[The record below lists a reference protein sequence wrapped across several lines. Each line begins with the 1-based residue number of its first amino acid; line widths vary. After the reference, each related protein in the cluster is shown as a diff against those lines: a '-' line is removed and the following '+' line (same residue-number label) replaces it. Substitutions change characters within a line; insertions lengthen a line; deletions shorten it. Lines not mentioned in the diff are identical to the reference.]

1 LIVEHSWAVPVRSS
15 GLAAAASGARGHGS
29 RPNLILF
36 FPDELRADALACYGN
51 PVTRTPNFD
60 RLAKAGTRFAN
71 AHVQYPVC
79 AASRCSM
86 LTGLPTSAT
95 GHRGFSYL
103 LQPTEPNLFAL
114 LRQSGYDTF
123 FFGKNDVLAPKPSP
137 PA

>member
-1 LIVEHSWAVPVRSS
+1 
-15 GLAAAASGARGHGS
+15 
-29 RPNLILF
+29 
-36 FPDELRADALACYGN
+36 
-51 PVTRTPNFD
+51 
-60 RLAKAGTRFAN
+60 
-71 AHVQYPVC
+71 
-79 AASRCSM
+79 M